1 MVFCS
6 CVIRHNGWGGT
17 YDYKDDQFMLMP
29 ISFSTLHAHQR
40 FHFHFRIITDCGSR
54 IYAARPVW
62 EAEPLVLPVLM
73 LTMMMVMMVMMMVI
87 MVMMVMLTMMM
98 VMMTICD
105 GTFMS
110 L

>member
-1 MVFCS
+1 
-6 CVIRHNGWGGT
+6 
-17 YDYKDDQFMLMP
+17 MLMP

-62 EAEPLVLPVLM
+62 EAEPLVLPILM
-73 LTMMMVMMVMMMVI
+73 LTMMMMVMI
-87 MVMMVMLTMMM
+87 MVMMVMITMIM

>member
-1 MVFCS
+1 
-6 CVIRHNGWGGT
+6 
-17 YDYKDDQFMLMP
+17 MLMP

-62 EAEPLVLPVLM
+62 EAEPLVLPILM
-73 LTMMMVMMVMMMVI
+73 LTMMMMVMI
-87 MVMMVMLTMMM
+87 MVMMVMIMLIIMMM
-98 VMMTICD
+98 MTTCVPPTLEESKHECRQSRPAQIS
-105 GTFMS
+105 S